1 MKWIPSMAAALVVLV
16 TPLSV
21 VERAQSRGVGATE
34 RPWAPEHVEGLPPD
48 IRRDVEGHA
57 RACGNRPAAAHYFS
71 VSIEA
76 SGLRFWAQHFEDFA
90 CERRASVCRPE
101 GCLHEVFADD
111 GRRQRQVFRVYARDI
126 KLTNEGGIAGIEV
139 IVDAGVRSF
148 VWNGRRF
155 VAKGTSRKE
164 R

>member
-21 VERAQSRGVGATE
+21 VERAQSRGVGAKE

-76 SGLRFWAQHFEDFA
+76 SALRFWAQHFEDFA

>member
-21 VERAQSRGVGATE
+21 VERAQSRGVGATA
-34 RPWAPEHVEGLPPD
+34 RPGAPEHVEGLPPD

-76 SGLRFWAQHFEDFA
+76 SALRFWAQHFEDFA

>member
-1 MKWIPSMAAALVVLV
+1 MKRILYMTAVLAV
-16 TPLSV
+16 LLPLFSV
-21 VERAQSRGVGATE
+21 IERAQSRGVAATE

-57 RACGNRPAAAHYFS
+57 RACGNRPAAGHYFS

-90 CERRASVCRPE
+90 CERRATVCRPQ

-111 GRRQRQVFRVYARDI
+111 GRRQRQVFSVYARDI
-126 KLTNEGGIAGIEV
+126 KLTNAGGIAGIEV
-139 IVDAGVRSF
+139 IDDAGVRSF
-148 VWNGRRF
+148 AWNGRRF
-155 VAKGTSRKE
+155 VAKTRSKE

>member
-1 MKWIPSMAAALVVLV
+1 MKRILSMTALLAVLF
-16 TPLSV
+16 PLFSV
-21 VERAQSRGVGATE
+21 IERAQSRGVAATE

-48 IRRDVEGHA
+48 IPQGRRGACEGL
-57 RACGNRPAAAHYFS
+57 RQPAGSGHYFS

-76 SGLRFWAQHFEDFA
+76 SALRFWSLHFEDFA
-90 CERRASVCRPE
+90 CERRATVCRPQ

-111 GRRQRQVFRVYARDI
+111 GRHQQQVFSVYARDL

-139 IVDAGVRSF
+139 MDDTVIRLFA
-148 VWNGRRF
+148 WNGRRF
-155 VAKGTSRKE
+155 VAKTQSRKE